1 MLFNARTALRV
12 LVALGVA
19 TAVSGNSYYDD
30 ESVAARE
37 YDDDYSLSA
46 RGYYDEFSARSIEH
60 SFQTRGFADGGDFVL
75 SARDLAKLGV
85 RADDVSHVL
94 VLRASHALSAA
105 EKTRLEGIIASYTR
119 KIAEIKPKIE
129 AKKNEKRA
137 AEKAKPKD
145 EAKIKKLGKDY
156 SDLVQMRLGYEQE
169 IEETR
174 HLLK

>member
-1 MLFNARTALRV
+1 MLFTARAALR
-12 LVALGVA
+12 LILALGVA

-30 ESVAARE
+30 DSVAARE

-46 RGYYDEFSARSIEH
+46 RGYYDEFGARSIEH
-60 SFQTRGFADGGDFVL
+60 SYQTRGFADGGDFVL

-94 VLRASHALSAA
+94 VLRTLTAA
-105 EKTRLEGIIASYTR
+105 ERTRLEGIIKDYE
-119 KIAEIKPKIE
+119 KKVKEIKPKIST
-129 AKKNEKRA
+129 AKTAMQA
-137 AEKAKPKD
+137 AAKATPKD
-145 EAKIKKLGKDY
+145 EAKIKKTSKDY
-156 SDLVQMRLGYEQE
+156 SDLVQMKLGYEQE